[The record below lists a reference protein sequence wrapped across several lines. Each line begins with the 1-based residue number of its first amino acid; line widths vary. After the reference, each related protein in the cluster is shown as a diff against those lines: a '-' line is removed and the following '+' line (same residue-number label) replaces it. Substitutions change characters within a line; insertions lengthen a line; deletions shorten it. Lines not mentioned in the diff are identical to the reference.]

1 MGDVESEILWM
12 PVTRVEAMWLFK
24 RNNTYYMTA
33 SNTNGWTPS
42 FSWYWTAQSLAGP
55 WSSAQKIGITN
66 VPDSH
71 KYWKRSEWSQHRW
84 IMQVGDQWMYGGDRY
99 PYLEPK
105 SYPMSMGSNVFLPV
119 SFDTNGRP
127 EITWKTNWT
136 ILTGL
141 EEVVQEEE
149 QAEDH
154 IEEAEKIPEA
164 TSPETTTNSD
174 VSEPVDEAA
183 AESEEPI
190 EDALFSDEEPAELE
204 EKLDEFGDSE
214 LSDEPTPDSDEEF
227 GDSELSEE
235 PTEDSDDDELSEE
248 PTEDLASSD
257 KESSK
262 LEEDASN
269 QEVPEESAL
278 PEEEPKEVPES
289 HQQPTTEHDSTP
301 AEVAMENKTQ
311 DNNEVLKVVL

>member
-105 SYPMSMGSNVFLPV
+105 SYPKSMGSNVFLPV

-149 QAEDH
+149 QAVDH

-214 LSDEPTPDSDEEF
+214 LS
-227 GDSELSEE
+227 EE
-235 PTEDSDDDELSEE
+235 PTEDSDDDEPSEE

-257 KESSK
+257 EESDK
-262 LEEDASN
+262 LEEAVQELLEASA
-269 QEVPEESAL
+269 VPSEEA
-278 PEEEPKEVPES
+278 KE
-289 HQQPTTEHDSTP
+289 
-301 AEVAMENKTQ
+301 
-311 DNNEVLKVVL
+311 LG

>member
-174 VSEPVDEAA
+174 VSEPADEAA

-214 LSDEPTPDSDEEF
+214 LSEEPEDSDDEFGDTDFSDEPTPDSDEEF

-235 PTEDSDDDELSEE
+235 PTEDSDDDESSEE

-257 KESSK
+257 EESDK
-262 LEEDASN
+262 LEEAVQELLEASA
-269 QEVPEESAL
+269 VPSEEA
-278 PEEEPKEVPES
+278 KE
-289 HQQPTTEHDSTP
+289 
-301 AEVAMENKTQ
+301 
-311 DNNEVLKVVL
+311 LG

>member
-1 MGDVESEILWM
+1 
-12 PVTRVEAMWLFK
+12 
-24 RNNTYYMTA
+24 
-33 SNTNGWTPS
+33 
-42 FSWYWTAQSLAGP
+42 
-55 WSSAQKIGITN
+55 
-66 VPDSH
+66 
-71 KYWKRSEWSQHRW
+71 
-84 IMQVGDQWMYGGDRY
+84 MQVGDQWMYGGDRY

-174 VSEPVDEAA
+174 VSEPADEAA

-214 LSDEPTPDSDEEF
+214 LSEEPEDSDDEFGDTDFSDEPTPDSDEEF

-235 PTEDSDDDELSEE
+235 PTEDSDDDEPSEE

-257 KESSK
+257 EESDK
-262 LEEDASN
+262 LEEAVQELLEASA
-269 QEVPEESAL
+269 VPSEEA
-278 PEEEPKEVPES
+278 KELDVPES
-289 HQQPTTEHDSTP
+289 SEQPKEELNVAIEHESTP
-301 AEVAMENKTQ
+301 ADVVAENKTQ
-311 DNNEVLKVVL
+311 DSEVLKVILWNMVDVIAWQSIIQRKTIFSVSL